1 MQNESHCSRA
11 KPRASTLTILGLCL
25 SLFSCGEDKES
36 KTEGVGS
43 EDSGTHE
50 PDAGVEGEA
59 PPVKIDRS
67 KLTDV
72 GVGSPLDY
80 ADNALWMCRP
90 DNDPNECHR
99 NLDATELKPDGSRS
113 VVKHVFAEKPAF
125 DCFYVYPTV
134 LLTGAAQMIDFT
146 PAGVEAVLDPLLSQ
160 GAPFSSVCEVYAPL
174 YRQTGLSGGRP
185 VAGADM
191 ALAVQDVRDAFAYY
205 LKHLNRGR
213 KFVLVA
219 HSQGTSML
227 TQMMIKDVDP
237 VAEVRAQL
245 ISALLIGFG
254 VYVPPGKLV
263 GGTFNNLPLC
273 SKEGETG
280 CVIAYASY
288 SADAPPTS
296 SSLFGK
302 PSMGNEWACVN
313 PATLSGNTGAY
324 TGSIFPITSTNP
336 SFVADTM
343 PPKDITTPFV
353 LYRGMF
359 KGECVTRGEFHYL
372 EYTLVADKNDPRGI
386 PPWRHTAV
394 DALGFGTHLVDFQVA
409 LEDLIKIVEK
419 QAAAAK

>member
-1 MQNESHCSRA
+1 MLLLC
-11 KPRASTLTILGLCL
+11 LCL
-25 SLFSCGEDKES
+25 SLFACGDGDDKAAD
-36 KTEGVGS
+36 VA
-43 EDSGTHE
+43 
-50 PDAGVEGEA
+50 DAGGEESVTGTEDAGETDTVE
-59 PPVKIDRS
+59 PVKIDRS

-72 GVGSPLDY
+72 GLQNPLDY
-80 ADNALWMCRP
+80 SDNALWMCRP

-99 NLDATELKPDGSRS
+99 NLDATELKPDGTRAL
-113 VVKHVFAEKPAF
+113 VKHVPLEKPAI

-134 LLTGAAQMIDFT
+134 LLTGAAQMTDFT

-185 VAGADM
+185 VPGGDT
-191 ALAVQDVRDAFAYY
+191 ALAVKDVRDAFAYY
-205 LKHLNRGR
+205 LEHLNHGR
-213 KFVLVA
+213 KFVLVS

-227 TQMMIKDVDP
+227 TQMMQMDVDP
-237 VAEVRAQL
+237 VAEVRAKM

-254 VYVPPGKLV
+254 VYVPPGQRV
-263 GGTFNNLPLC
+263 GGTFQNIPLC
-273 SKEGETG
+273 SKEGENG
-280 CVIAYASY
+280 CMIAYSSY
-288 SADAPPTS
+288 SADAPPS
-296 SSLFGK
+296 SASLFGK

-313 PATLSGNTGAY
+313 PALLSGNKGAY
-324 TGSIFPITSTNP
+324 TGSIFPVNTANP
-336 SFVADTM
+336 SFVADTV
-343 PPKDITTPFV
+343 PPADLSTPFV

-359 KGECVTRGEFHYL
+359 KGECVTRGDFHYL

-409 LEDLIKIVEK
+409 LEDLITAVEK